1 MAKSCAPVRDQQ
13 VAQLREISDI
23 VETFRG
29 ILETMSVMKLDMANC
44 LLDSIRK
51 DVIAHSV
58 TYEREKFQEFL
69 KLYTCK
75 SLAYFNVALRLTIEN
90 FLFQMDFPSQKTGYI
105 NSNQLTPQ
113 LHVGNSTL

>member
-13 VAQLREISDI
+13 VAQLREINDI

-75 SLAYFNVALRLTIEN
+75 LCASYSSTWSSNWVLKFQ
-90 FLFQMDFPSQKTGYI
+90 LFYY
-105 NSNQLTPQ
+105 
-113 LHVGNSTL
+113 

>member
-13 VAQLREISDI
+13 VAKLREISDV

-75 SLAYFNVALRLTIEN
+75 SIQQTQ
-90 FLFQMDFPSQKTGYI
+90 LFQSIKPLNFRGF
-105 NSNQLTPQ
+105 SN
-113 LHVGNSTL
+113 N